1 MATKSKIIL
10 IAVIII
16 LLALAGWLGVS
27 LYKWWQI
34 IKQIITFDDCA
45 KKYPVIE
52 GNPQKCQTPDGR
64 TFEKRTFDEYIKKKF
79 FPPNAGCTN
88 LCGDEI
94 CQEVVCE
101 AIGCPCPETSQTCP
115 ADCK

>member
-1 MATKSKIIL
+1 LAIKSKIIL

-16 LLALAGWLGVS
+16 LLALTGWLAVS
-27 LYKWWQI
+27 LYKWWQF
-34 IKQIITFDDCA
+34 KQIITFDDCA
-45 KKYPVIE
+45 KKYTIIE

-64 TFEKRTFDEYIKKKF
+64 IFEKRTFYEYIKKKF
-79 FPPNAGCTN
+79 FPTGAGCTN

-94 CQEVVCE
+94 CQEVVCQ
-101 AIGCPCPETSQTCP
+101 AIGCPCPETKDTCP